1 MKKTAVY
8 SWRVSPER
16 KTALEREARREGTT
30 VGGLLERLT
39 REWIDSR
46 QPADGDAEQA
56 RLHTRAH
63 RTLGQ
68 IAGHDPHRAE
78 RARTAIRAR
87 IRRRHGR

>member
-16 KTALEREARREGTT
+16 KTALERQARLEGTT

-46 QPADGDAEQA
+46 QPADGDLEQA
-56 RLHTRAH
+56 RLQARAH

-68 IAGHDPHRAE
+68 ISGHDPRRAE